1 MHRSMRT
8 CLCTHVYVCMSIH
21 MVIPMSVHMYI
32 HMFGKHI
39 CMHVCTCAY
48 ENVAILVYTL
58 ASIYSLYSYLMHM
71 HV

>member
-1 MHRSMRT
+1 
-8 CLCTHVYVCMSIH
+8 